1 MVSQECICNCLVR
14 LRIICQVL
22 EMASQECICNC
33 LVRLRII
40 CQVLEMVSQECICN
54 CLCYDWDHVS
64 GFDDG
69 VTRMYL

>member
-1 MVSQECICNCLVR
+1 MSGFGDGVTRNGLNVSQLR

-54 CLCYDWDHVS
+54 CL
-64 GFDDG
+64 
-69 VTRMYL
+69 L